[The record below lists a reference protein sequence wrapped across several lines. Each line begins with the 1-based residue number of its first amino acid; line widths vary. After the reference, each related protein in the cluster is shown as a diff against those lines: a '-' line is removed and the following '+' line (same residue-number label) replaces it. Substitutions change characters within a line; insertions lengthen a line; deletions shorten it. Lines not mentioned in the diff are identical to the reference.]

1 MSKRIILS
9 IFLAIF
15 TSLCYAQEVY
25 FQGQNEYKSALT
37 YGEVYKDGKIH
48 QTFKNS
54 RDPYPLEPGNRTIYR
69 EQYFYKGMLITPFVT
84 SDTLY
89 VYGID
94 TSMKIAKT
102 YKVYIGADSLGTRF
116 TQAYTYH
123 NFVILESTNGGK
135 RNYGAVSVI
144 NFETGSVK
152 RIYDYESNKNCRK
165 YVVEGA
171 FITLPSLLYNIESD
185 SSTLGSYALT
195 GEKSSGNMFH
205 GVTYPNVNAGYVNK
219 ACYDSF
225 SVLEYGRNG
234 NINYKRVGSED
245 CEGFLSGNFPRPM
258 IAAFDDRF
266 VVFEKGVYYFYK
278 ATCGASGTWHSER
291 YAITTSQWVNL
302 TRTPIV
308 VPYDSSHFY
317 LYQFRDREASFW
329 SYEKGLIRSY
339 KFPQATDAG
348 IIDLLAP
355 IGHRD
360 TLVQANQVAR
370 SLLLVDTTN
379 KKVVPKGMQNTWPEN
394 DPIQLLFYP
403 DIKLIVSVNS
413 LNSCLFY
420 EFNNDS
426 MNTFGSGIN
435 GIALGRDGG
444 SFKYVQNNEITNYSL
459 SALTS
464 TSTGKNA
471 NFPFSNLVDIY
482 ITPEG
487 NGYLLFDAGGDNN
500 FGGILKFIASQDAF
514 EIITHFKGGF
524 EVEQAMRLSVRDS
537 SIIISAK
544 KGGGLNSGGSV
555 WTVNLQNKALTKV
568 YYTSASSASVHGN
581 AIKLDSLIYFVSK
594 KPVSGHANTDFV
606 LHQVNLCSQE
616 AKDIPL
622 DYVTLNRTLRSFQ
635 TVLKEECKDP
645 SGLKVSSITS
655 TTVQID
661 WTAVTNAITYNLR
674 YKPISG
680 AIWST
685 DTTSTNSINLSALQ
699 GSTTYTY
706 EVRSGCSS
714 ELSDWTKG
722 SNFTTDKTSSLI
734 KTEATY
740 NLTIKPN
747 PNRGSFEIE
756 GYTTWSKDFTLKV
769 LDLRGSVIYSEQFK
783 PGIGEFKRVI
793 NLERPKS
800 GIYYLQ
806 IANDHGISNRKII
819 IL

>member
-25 FQGQNEYKSALT
+25 FQGQNEYKSAIT

-84 SDTLY
+84 SDSLY
-89 VYGID
+89 VYEID

-152 RIYDYESNKNCRK
+152 RIYDYESNKNYRK

-339 KFPQATDAG
+339 KFPETMNAG
-348 IIDLLAP
+348 TIDLLAP
-355 IGHRD
+355 IGQRD
-360 TLVQANQVAR
+360 TLVQANVSR
-370 SLLLVDTTN
+370 NSLVLVDTTN
-379 KKVVPKGMQNTWPEN
+379 KQVVPKGTQSTWPEK

-413 LNSCLFY
+413 LGRCMFY
-420 EFNNDS
+420 EYNNNS
-426 MNTFGSGIN
+426 VNIFGSGID
-435 GIALGRDGG
+435 GIALGRYGG
-444 SFKYVQNNEITNYSL
+444 NFKYVRNNEITNYSL
-459 SALTS
+459 STLTS
-464 TSTGKNA
+464 TSTGKKA
-471 NFPFSNLVDIY
+471 NFPFSSLVDIH
-482 ITPEG
+482 ITQKGES
-487 NGYLLFDAGGDNN
+487 YLLFDAGGDDN
-500 FGGILKFIASQDAF
+500 FGGILRFIASKDSF
-514 EIITHFKGGF
+514 EVITQFKGGF
-524 EVEQAMRLSVRDS
+524 EVERAMRLSVSDS
-537 SIIISAK
+537 TISITAK
-544 KGGGLNSGGSV
+544 SGGGLNSGGSV
-555 WTVNLQNKALTKV
+555 WTLSLTNKALTKI
-568 YYTSASSASVHGN
+568 YYTPGSSAEVHGN
-581 AIKLDSLIYFVSK
+581 AIKLDSLLYYVSK
-594 KPVSGHANTDFV
+594 KPVIGHYNSDFV
-606 LHQVNLCSQE
+606 LHQANLYSQV
-616 AKDIPL
+616 AKEIPL
-622 DYVTLNRTLRSFQ
+622 DYITLNRTLRSFQ
-635 TVLKEECKDP
+635 SVYKEECKDP
-645 SGLKVSSITS
+645 SGLKVSSITPS
-655 TTVQID
+655 TVQID
-661 WTAVTNAITYNLR
+661 WTTVTNAIKYYVK
-674 YKPISG
+674 YKPIG
-680 AIWST
+680 GGTWST
-685 DTTSTNSINLSALQ
+685 DSTSTNSINLSALQ
-699 GSTTYTY
+699 DSTTYTY
-706 EVRSGCSS
+706 EVRSRCSS

-722 SNFTTDKTSSLI
+722 GNFTTDKTSSVN
-734 KTEATY
+734 KFEATY
-740 NLTIKPN
+740 NLIIKPN

-756 GYTTWSKDFTLKV
+756 GHATWSKGFTLKV
-769 LDLRGSVIYSEQFK
+769 LDLRGKVVYSEHDRSVV
-783 PGIGEFKRVI
+783 GEFKRVI
-793 NLERPKS
+793 NLERPIS

-806 IANDHGISNRKII
+806 IANDRGISNRKII